1 MSERIIIF
9 DTTLRDGEQSPGF
22 SMNLA
27 EKLEL
32 ARQLA
37 RLGVDVIEAG
47 FPISSPGDFE
57 SVKTV
62 AQQVEG
68 PEICGLARAMP
79 KDIDRCWEAV
89 KYSARPRIHTFI
101 ATSPVHV
108 EQKLKKEYA
117 AVKQIAIDAVKR
129 AKEHTDSVEF
139 STEDAART
147 ERDYICEVVEAAI
160 EAGATTINLP
170 DTVGYSNPWEYGEM
184 VAHVIANVPNSDR
197 AVISVHCHNDLG
209 LAVANSLA
217 AVRAGAR
224 QVECTINGIGERA
237 GNASLEEFVMN
248 VATRRDCFDFETGV
262 RTELIYPLSRMLS
275 RFTGVECQPNKAIV
289 GANAFAHEAGIHQDG
304 VLKERTTY
312 EIMSPKSVGW
322 TGENLV
328 LGKHS
333 GRHAF
338 KTRLEALGLALVD
351 EQFEQAFEG
360 FKVLADKKKTI
371 YDEDLFVLC
380 DAHDG
385 NGKDRFALDEMI
397 ITTDG
402 REPKARIV
410 LEKDGQLSAAEGTGD
425 GPLDAAFSV
434 VKQLTGTEDSVLT
447 DYNVSALSRGT
458 DAQGNARVAIRLG
471 NRSASGRGTD
481 TDVIKASVIAFVDA
495 VNRLQAMADREEEL
509 RANEP

>member
-1 MSERIIIF
+1 MSDKIIIF

-22 SMNLA
+22 SMNLH
-27 EKLEL
+27 EKMEM

-37 RLGVDVIEAG
+37 RMGVDVIEAG

-57 SVKTV
+57 SVKKV
-62 AQQVEG
+62 AQEIEG

-89 KYSARPRIHTFI
+89 KYSPRPRIHTFI

-108 EQKLKKEYA
+108 ERKLKKEYSV
-117 AVKQIAIDAVKR
+117 VKQIAIDAVKR
-129 AKEHTDSVEF
+129 AKDHTNSVEF
-139 STEDAART
+139 STEDAARS

-170 DTVGYSNPWEYGEM
+170 DTVGYSNPWEYGQMIEF
-184 VAHVIANVPNSDR
+184 VIKNVSNSDK
-197 AVISVHCHNDLG
+197 AVFSVHCHNDLG

-217 AVRAGAR
+217 AVRSGAR

-248 VATRRDCFDFETGV
+248 LATRKDCFGFETNIK
-262 RTELIYPLSRMLS
+262 TETIYPTSRMLS
-275 RFTGVECQPNKAIV
+275 RFTGIDPQPNKAVV

-312 EIMSPKSVGW
+312 EIMHPQKVGW

-338 KTRLEALGLALVD
+338 KTRLEALGLTLPD
-351 EQFEQAFEG
+351 ESFEKAFEG
-360 FKVLADKKKTI
+360 FKILADKKKTI
-371 YDEDLFVLC
+371 YDEDLFALA
-380 DAHDG
+380 DAQEGDDG
-385 NGKDRFALDEMI
+385 SKFILKKMSI
-397 ITTDG
+397 STDG
-402 REPKARIV
+402 EAPAADII
-410 LEKDGQLSAAEGTGD
+410 LEKEGQEFVGQGTGD

-434 VKQLTGTEDSVLT
+434 VKKLTGTEDTVLT
-447 DYNVSALSRGT
+447 DYNVSAITRGT
-458 DAQGNARVAIRLG
+458 DAQGNARVSITQG
-471 NRSASGRGTD
+471 HRSGHGRGTH
-481 TDVIKASVIAFVDA
+481 TDVLKASVMAFVDA
-495 VNRLQAMADREEEL
+495 VNRLLAATERDEEAV
-509 RANEP
+509 RNEP

>member
-22 SMNLA
+22 SMNLH
-27 EKLEL
+27 EKLEM

-57 SVKTV
+57 AVSKV
-62 AQQVEG
+62 AQEVDG

-89 KYSARPRIHTFI
+89 KHSARPRIHTFI

-108 EQKLKKEYA
+108 EQKLKKDYSV
-117 AVKQIAIDAVKR
+117 VKQIAIDAVKR

-147 ERDYICEVVEAAI
+147 ELDYICEVVEAVI
-160 EAGATTINLP
+160 EAGATTVNLP
-170 DTVGYSNPWEYGEM
+170 DTVGYSNPWEYGNM
-184 VAHVIANVPNSDR
+184 VEHVIANVPNVAK

-217 AVRAGAR
+217 AVRSGAR

-248 VATRRDCFDFETGV
+248 LVTRKSCFGVETGIV
-262 RTELIYPLSRMLS
+262 TEQIYPASRMLS
-275 RFTGVECQPNKAIV
+275 RFTGVTVQPNKAIV

-304 VLKERTTY
+304 MLKERTTY
-312 EIMSPKSVGW
+312 EIMHPESVGW

-338 KTRLEALGLALVD
+338 KTRLDALGLTLDD
-351 EQFEQAFEG
+351 EHFQKAFEG
-360 FKVLADKKKTI
+360 FKVLADKKKTV
-371 YDEDLFVLC
+371 YDDDLFTLA
-380 DAHDG
+380 DAVEPEAG
-385 NGKDRFALDEMI
+385 DRFTLRKMV

-402 REPKARIV
+402 EVPVAK
-410 LEKDGQLSAAEGTGD
+410 LTLSQSGKELVGEGSGD

-434 VKQLTGTEDSVLT
+434 CKELTDTKDSVLT
-447 DYNVSALSRGT
+447 DYHVSALSRGT
-458 DAQGNARVAIRLG
+458 DAQGSAGVVLSHKNRVAT
-471 NRSASGRGTD
+471 GRGTD
-481 TDVIKASVIAFVDA
+481 TDIIEASVIAFLDA
-495 VNRLQAMADREEEL
+495 VNRLKSAEADRE
-509 RANEP
+509 AVGKQP